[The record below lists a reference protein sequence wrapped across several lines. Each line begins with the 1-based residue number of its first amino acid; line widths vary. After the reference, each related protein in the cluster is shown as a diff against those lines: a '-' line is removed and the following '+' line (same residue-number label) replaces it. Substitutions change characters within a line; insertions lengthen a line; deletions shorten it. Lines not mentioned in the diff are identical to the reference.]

1 MAPIWEKRVAGQFP
15 ENVKVNSMS
24 QTHVPGVQGTMNLG
38 TAMRR
43 VARWLRT
50 RPAVIRVLLRCQSY
64 LLSQPSSASPCAS
77 PAELSGAPNRGAAR
91 EASEAGRFWA
101 AQWGLD
107 STVGAGVLEQAL
119 EAVFAWVTTVITV
132 RFLQLLEVEEIPE
145 EPSVHAESLAAA
157 ASRDVLECWPQA
169 KKLWD
174 FYHWL
179 GLTDALT
186 LQADPDQLV
195 PHLTAIVD
203 EVQRILGPKRA
214 WDVTPEDLF
223 RPIREALFPKWIRLA
238 KGEFYTPFVLADY
251 ILEKLGYCDAKNARL
266 LDPSCGSGVFLVA
279 AAWRRAEH
287 FRRQLAE
294 GIAVRRED
302 SSTPTV
308 DEHVSA
314 QALLRDTLL
323 QTILGDGA
331 LGLEIQ
337 PAAVLAA
344 RASLVLIATALCRR
358 WMPHIPISLSD
369 LTRFRPP
376 VLRGNFL
383 SLCLS
388 LATNACHTSETCVAT
403 DLTDVL
409 KGQRFDIIVGNPP
422 WVIWDRLDEDAR
434 GEMTAVFRELGLF
447 DLSPQMARHGGGK
460 RDCGAAFIAA
470 ACRLLAEHGRLGMV
484 VPVSLFHTQASGR
497 SFRLLFSN
505 GQTHLKIREVVDLRA
520 VSVFPGTIQR
530 TAILFAEKGVPP
542 RFPVPFVVCR
552 GRKGHRGRFRDA
564 AWLRTE
570 AEQSVLFA
578 QPADRRDAGAP
589 WILMRRSLWEIWEQ
603 ICGQSDYRA
612 YLGANTGGANGIF
625 WLEILGWENNRLV
638 VQNHPELGR
647 TPVPRVTATI
657 EPDLVFPLVRWKDLS
672 GVASPTLGIL
682 LVQNPVTRSAW
693 PEDSLREHF
702 PATLGYLAHFRD
714 VLDRRAA
721 RKKLQSRGPWYAQY
735 NVGPYTMASWKVVWR
750 RMEAKLKAVVLG
762 EESLAGLPLK
772 PVIPQETCCFVPVDS
787 GVEGHYLAGVLN
799 SPLVGAIIQAFGM
812 SGSRSFGSPSLL
824 HYLRIPRFRP
834 TDPVHGRLADLHRQA
849 ACREVTSDP
858 HFLADW
864 TELAAAVFGVDPH
877 RVKREILQDGALLE
891 ETIHAARAFP
901 SGQTSR
907 PIRNSEGH

>member
-1 MAPIWEKRVAGQFP
+1 MARRHGSGAGAT
-15 ENVKVNSMS
+15 VS
-24 QTHVPGVQGTMNLG
+24 LG
-38 TAMRR
+38 AAVGK
-43 VARWLRT
+43 VARWLKA
-50 RPAVIRVLLRCQSY
+50 RPPVVRQLLTCLTGSFSR
-64 LLSQPSSASPCAS
+64 PSPTSLSASATKLPVAS
-77 PAELSGAPNRGAAR
+77 NSGD
-91 EASEAGRFWA
+91 ASQSLKAGRLWA
-101 AQWGLD
+101 AQWGLAPHLT
-107 STVGAGVLEQAL
+107 SSVVEQAL
-119 EAVFAWVTTVITV
+119 EAVFAWVTTLITV
-132 RFLQLLEVEEIPE
+132 RFLQLLDVEGIPE
-145 EPSVHAESLAAA
+145 EPSVHAQSLAAA
-157 ASRDVLECWPQA
+157 FSPDVPECWPQA
-169 KKLWD
+169 KKLRE

-179 GLTDALT
+179 GLTDALS
-186 LQADPDQLV
+186 LQADFTQLIA
-195 PHLTAIVD
+195 HLTALVQEVD
-203 EVQRILGPKRA
+203 SILEPKPA

-251 ILEKLGYCDAKNARL
+251 ILEKLGYPDQINSRL
-266 LDPSCGSGVFLVA
+266 LDPSCGSGVFLIA
-279 AAWRRAEH
+279 AAWRRAEQ
-287 FRRQLAE
+287 FQRQRAE
-294 GIAVRRED
+294 DIAVHRED
-302 SSTPTV
+302 SSTPPV
-308 DEHVSA
+308 DGHISA

-323 QTILGDGA
+323 QTILGGGL

-358 WMPHIPISLSD
+358 WLPHVPMSLSD

-388 LATNACHTSETCVAT
+388 LSTNACRTSETCVAT
-403 DLTDVL
+403 DSTDIL

-422 WVIWDRLDEDAR
+422 WVIWDRLDKDAR

-460 RDCGAAFIAA
+460 RDCGAAFISA

-497 SFRLLFSN
+497 SFRLLFSKSQ
-505 GQTHLKIREVVDLRA
+505 GCLRIREVVDLRA

-542 RFPVPFVVCR
+542 RFPVPFIVCR

-564 AWLRTE
+564 AWLHTQ

-578 QPADRRDAGAP
+578 QPADRTDAGAP

-638 VQNHPELGR
+638 VQNHPEFGR